1 MIVFVIFNEQIVRE
15 YEFFICILQVGGVTP
30 AQISVYEEFA
40 HNIPG
45 FLPTNETPQAHP
57 GVTKPVPVSEHQL
70 RIENLMHLKFNV
82 ILN

>member
-1 MIVFVIFNEQIVRE
+1 MS
-15 YEFFICILQVGGVTP
+15 FFICILQVGGVTP

-70 RIENLMHLKFNV
+70 LIENLIHLKFYI

>member
-1 MIVFVIFNEQIVRE
+1 MIVFIIFKGQHGRE
-15 YEFFICILQVGGVTP
+15 YEILICILQVGGVTP

-57 GVTKPVPVSEHQL
+57 GVTKPVPVSEHQPW
-70 RIENLMHLKFNV
+70 IENLMYLSF
-82 ILN
+82 L